1 MSFLFN
7 LGEGAKEKGAGTGT
21 GSPNRVCF
29 SHTVLLFAGVAK
41 TIRDSGYLET
51 IMESLFLKEHRISQV
66 YLKENF

>member
-7 LGEGAKEKGAGTGT
+7 LGEEVKEKGAGTGT
-21 GSPNRVCF
+21 GSLNTVCF
-29 SHTVLLFAGVAK
+29 SHTVLLYAGGAK
-41 TIRDSGYLET
+41 AIRGSGYLET